1 VPTAGQYQWNGT
13 AWKQVP
19 SPSPND
25 LNGDTLHG
33 AAATSARSA
42 WAVGCSFSAA
52 FGGLGD
58 GLILQRN
65 STAWKQARSARAS
78 YFAGVA
84 ATSASNA
91 WAAGQ
96 TDTRTGSTTLIEHW
110 DGTTWKQVPS
120 PAPPAGGSLAGVAA
134 TSAANT
140 WAVGSS
146 RGALIEHWNGRTWT
160 LVPSPALGRAGSLH
174 GVAATSPGDAWAVGG
189 TVCPGRGLVT
199 VTEHWNGRTW
209 TLVPTPAAGILTGVA
224 TASTASAWAVGFWTA
239 SGNAVIEHWDG
250 TAWTSPAGSCSRSS
264 ASPACLPA
272 GSSSQAA
279 ATAQPATGRTPPPS
293 STDRP

>member
-91 WAAGQ
+91 WTVGALG
-96 TDTRTGSTTLIEHW
+96 TLTVSKTVIAHW
-110 DGTTWKQVPS
+110 NGMAWKHVPS
-120 PAPPAGGSLAGVAA
+120 PSPPQSGLADVAA
-134 TSAANT
+134 TSARNA
-140 WAVGSS
+140 WAVGSYGIAHP
-146 RGALIEHWNGRTWT
+146 RTLILR
-160 LVPSPALGRAGSLH
+160 
-174 GVAATSPGDAWAVGG
+174 
-189 TVCPGRGLVT
+189 
-199 VTEHWNGRTW
+199 
-209 TLVPTPAAGILTGVA
+209 
-224 TASTASAWAVGFWTA
+224 
-239 SGNAVIEHWDG
+239 WDG
-250 TAWTSPAGSCSRSS
+250 TSWKTS
-264 ASPACLPA
+264 
-272 GSSSQAA
+272 
-279 ATAQPATGRTPPPS
+279 
-293 STDRP
+293 